1 MREQFPKII
10 EDRRKQLYPEMKRAK
25 LNKENKVRLVRDKL
39 YINQQEFIPKR
50 NNNENQTSGANQ
62 QNQSYGQRSRDIR
75 YHQGYQQNMRTEYG
89 SSYPPAGD
97 SFVGGVHFIETEID
111 KDLRQTDR
119 PSLQNAREM
128 LISHFLLQTG
138 LTY

>member
-1 MREQFPKII
+1 MKI
-10 EDRRKQLYPEMKRAK
+10 KRQVQISKIKVMAK
-25 LNKENKVRLVRDKL
+25 DQGTYGIIRVTNKIGVLNMGLV
-39 YINQQEFIPKR
+39 I
-50 NNNENQTSGANQ
+50 
-62 QNQSYGQRSRDIR
+62 
-75 YHQGYQQNMRTEYG
+75 
-89 SSYPPAGD
+89 PPAGD